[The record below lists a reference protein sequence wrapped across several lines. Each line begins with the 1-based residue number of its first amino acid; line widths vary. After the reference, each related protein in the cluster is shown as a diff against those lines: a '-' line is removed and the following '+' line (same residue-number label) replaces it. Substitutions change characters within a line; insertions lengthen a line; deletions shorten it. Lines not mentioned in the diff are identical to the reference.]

1 MLTILIENAMCT
13 VQGTWIYISERVNE
27 PQKIAVLTV
36 TGRRKQISSQHNHPL
51 VIACVLSPVDI
62 LYPLPSDTWYHL
74 Q

>member
-36 TGRRKQISSQHNHPL
+36 TGRRKQISSQHTIP
-51 VIACVLSPVDI
+51 
-62 LYPLPSDTWYHL
+62 
-74 Q
+74 